1 MDLPAPEPQQ
11 AYVAFDVYVGSPEVI
26 LTPKLLHRSNA
37 STSPKPVSYSQLVQK
52 TVKAYTDSRSA
63 NTSEEKMGDLTRNE
77 IDAKLGRNKA
87 EVSSIAAEMR
97 KEMADWK
104 TSQTQIMMKMQSE
117 ISAINV
123 KLDERFEAQKR
134 ATALIQWLV
143 GVILAIV
150 ALVPAFQGMVGKSS
164 NSQQPIVIQVPQQ
177 QSQK

>member
-1 MDLPAPEPQQ
+1 MAFTVYTGTPE
-11 AYVAFDVYVGSPEVI
+11 AI
-26 LTPKLLHRSNA
+26 LTPKLLNENEA
-37 STSPKPVSYSQLVQK
+37 STHQKPVSYSQLAQK
-52 TVKAYTDSRSA
+52 TVKAYTDNRSA
-63 NTSEEKMGDLTRNE
+63 NSSEEKMGDLTRDE

-104 TSQTQIMMKMQSE
+104 TSQTQVMMKMQSE

-150 ALVPAFQGMVGKSS
+150 ALVPAFQGMVGKST
-164 NSQQPIVIQVPQQ
+164 NNQQPIVIQVPQQ